1 MLWTVCENLDLP
13 NDEIPAGVRSMAGEH
28 RGDLWMAIPGD
39 VPDGLCLETEVECR
53 TGSLTVRIQAW
64 MWSST
69 RTALLPAQC
78 VTSREPSTTNETPVV
93 HTLTQGAH
101 IQHSCDQIYVTL
113 RSPIQAGDS

>member
-1 MLWTVCENLDLP
+1 MHNLAAIVAVCSSP
-13 NDEIPAGVRSMAGEH
+13 GPFTYRVPAGVRSMAGEH

-78 VTSREPSTTNETPVV
+78 VTSREPSTTTKR
-93 HTLTQGAH
+93 L
-101 IQHSCDQIYVTL
+101 
-113 RSPIQAGDS
+113 